1 MKGIVKWFN
10 DAKGYGFIVSE
21 KSNEDIFV
29 HFSSIIMQGFK
40 TLKEGQSVVFSIL
53 ETTKGKQAADVKISG
68 NLEIEKEVFDN
79 NHK

>member
-21 KSNEDIFV
+21 KNNEDIFV

-40 TLKEGQSVVFSIL
+40 TLKEGQKVDFDIL
-53 ETTKGKQAADVKISG
+53 ETSKGKQASDVKMF
-68 NLEIEKEVFDN
+68 NYNIEKIETEEDL
-79 NHK
+79 